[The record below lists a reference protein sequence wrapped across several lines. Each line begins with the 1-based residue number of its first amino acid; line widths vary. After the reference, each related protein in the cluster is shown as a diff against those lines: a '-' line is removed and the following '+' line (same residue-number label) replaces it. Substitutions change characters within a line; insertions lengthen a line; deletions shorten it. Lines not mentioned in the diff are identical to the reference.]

1 VGCCAAGWLARL
13 VGLPAFLGHLS
24 AGMAL
29 GPVGLD
35 RVRHMAQLDS
45 LGQLGV
51 EVFLFLLG
59 LELDLGLFAG
69 GATARLAIRIA
80 CALTVAAVSAG
91 WLVAWSTGL
100 ALSDALVVG
109 GCVALSSTP
118 VAVGALQKDEFAQPH
133 GELLLAVLIV
143 QDGIFGLFLALLSSY
158 GGGAQHAEQPISAGG
173 ALMILLGCG
182 ASVWAL
188 AQIERRLANSCQA
201 SGRLHWML
209 GYGRRAGCW
218 ASEQIVGS
226 DEGVLL
232 GSLSMLAVGRQLTE
246 AMGLSGELGCLAA
259 GLLVGHPPKV
269 LLPAAPGAPAEEVT
283 EIGGAPLAAGATAGH
298 GHGHGR
304 AMRVVM
310 PVRDLLISLF
320 FASCGQHLSPGFI
333 RDLLWSLVS
342 LATFAMLFKAAVVVL
357 SLRCLLPRG
366 VTSPSNRAVGLVAAG
381 LAQISEVSFFIGSR
395 AKMQGLIGRETHF
408 VLLAVTSI
416 SLALAPLLWML
427 ARQLFGHHNRSSSR
441 NDIRMQ
447 SMTMA

>member
-1 VGCCAAGWLARL
+1 
-13 VGLPAFLGHLS
+13 
-24 AGMAL
+24 M
-29 GPVGLD
+29 
-35 RVRHMAQLDS
+35 MAQ
-45 LGQLGV
+45 
-51 EVFLFLLG
+51 VFLFLLG
-59 LELDLGLFAG
+59 VELDLGLFAG
-69 GATARLAIRIA
+69 GATPRLAIRVA

-100 ALSDALVVG
+100 PLSDALVVG

-158 GGGAQHAEQPISAGG
+158 GGGAHHAEQPVSAGG

-201 SGRLHWML
+201 SRLHWML
-209 GYGRRAGCW
+209 DYGRRAGCW

-246 AMGLSGELGCLAA
+246 AMGLSGELGCLGA

-269 LLPAAPGAPAEEVT
+269 LLPTPGAHADVT
-283 EIGGAPLAAGATAGH
+283 EIGGVPHAGATAGH

-366 VTSPSNRAVGLVAAG
+366 VASPSNRTVGLVAAG

-441 NDIRMQ
+441 DDIRMQ
-447 SMTMA
+447 SMTMV